1 MFRRSILGL
10 SSRQSGRR
18 ILVTSSQTIP
28 SYLFLRKE
36 FSSSPQNPNV
46 GLSGKKPESK
56 SSLPKFVLGTA
67 VVAGAALFTYQS
79 GYLDKYLDKYLGKEQ
94 QNSGKIGIDH
104 KDVKETQH
112 LEEQVPVAVNVEPG
126 KFSDEVEQNSQQVES
141 QIDLPQVEAQQ
152 KTETHID
159 FPQVETK
166 QKPETHGS
174 LPHVQADDRVEAHAD
189 VHRQEALSE
198 TQGQKHPYTEE
209 KSAKEDALIAVQEKQ
224 EPEFSQSSNT
234 EYSVVVEN
242 SESKS
247 TSETTEGVRATQVQ
261 TQLRVAPEENQMK
274 TVPSHTLATEDR
286 LEASLGKGSEVANL
300 LDTYHLKDRAEGSTI
315 NEASGEEALVSAMEE
330 LNDSFI
336 TKDGKLIMSFLQ
348 AIHAAEKRQAEIDA
362 RAFAEEKRA
371 MKEKFEK
378 ELRDLRARE
387 LMCAEEAALLDKELK
402 REKAKAAAAIR
413 AVQEKMEEK
422 LRMELE
428 QKENEAKMNLK
439 KFQDLA
445 KAELAAAIANEKA
458 AQLEKIV
465 EADLHI
471 NALCMAFYAR
481 SEEARQIHSVHKLA
495 LGALALEDALS
506 KGLPIQQEIV
516 ALNTYLEGVDKD
528 SLVHLVISTLPEETR
543 YQGTDT
549 LLQLNQKFNALK
561 GTLRHYILIPPGGGG
576 GGLLAHAMA
585 QIASWLRFKEV
596 DPSGD
601 GIESII
607 SRVEIFLAEGKLAE
621 AADALQE
628 GVRGS
633 QAEVMAD
640 DWVRRARNRAITE
653 QALTVLQS
661 YAACISL
668 TQ

>member
-1 MFRRSILGL
+1 MFRRY
-10 SSRQSGRR
+10 R
-18 ILVTSSQTIP
+18 ITVSFLNLTLQTIP

-465 EADLHI
+465 EADLH
-471 NALCMAFYAR
+471 
-481 SEEARQIHSVHKLA
+481 
-495 LGALALEDALS
+495 GALALEDALS

-549 LLQLNQKFNALK
+549 LLQLNQKASYVNVLLFKHILSLRHSIAKMFNALK